1 MEIAYVL
8 GMAIGAVE
16 LAAPVIAVAGT
27 GIAAHS
33 ALKGAPKPDVAAA
46 RRQQEAQ
53 TAQEALQRRQALDA
67 QTRATELDKQSADLL
82 RTQAAA
88 RRGRG
93 GLEFTSP
100 VGALKTTMGG

>member
-1 MEIAYVL
+1 MEIVA
-8 GMAIGAVE
+8 AISAFAS
-16 LAAPVIAVAGT
+16 AAGPVVAVAGA
-27 GIAAHS
+27 GASVYQAV
-33 ALKGAPKPDVAAA
+33 KGAPSGNAAAAAA
-46 RRQQEAQ
+46 RRTQLEAQ
-53 TAQEALQRRQALDA
+53 TTQEALQRRQALDA